1 MKLLRLWAI
10 AHKEFIHIWR
20 DPRSLGMAIAIPM
33 MQLLLFGYAL
43 TLDVDKV
50 PLVIWDQSKSP
61 VSREFIS
68 QFQGSRY
75 FSLKESA
82 LHYGEVEHAIDSG
95 RALVALV
102 IPTDFPRRIASGRSA
117 PVQLIVDGSDSNTA
131 TIAMGY
137 AEAVAQSY
145 SQDIAMREIQRMGGS
160 KVYQPLDLRARAW
173 FNTDLQSKNFIIPG
187 LIAVIMNVI
196 AALLT
201 SLTVAREWE
210 MGTMEQLIST
220 PMKPQEL
227 VLGKLFPYFAIG
239 LFDVLLAVCMGRFLF
254 DVPLRGSVA
263 LIFAMAAIFL
273 IGVLG
278 LGILISIA
286 TRNQLLSNQLAMIV
300 TYLPALLLSGYIFAI
315 HNMPPFLQWISYL
328 TPSRYFIKVLK
339 AIFLKGLGIEFLLLE
354 TALLTAFAVGML
366 FLAIVKFKKKLE

>member
-10 AHKEFIHIWR
+10 ARKEFIHIWR
-20 DPRSLGMAIAIPM
+20 DPRSLGMAIGIPM

-50 PLVIWDQSKSP
+50 PLVVWDQSQTP
-61 VSREFIS
+61 ASREFIS
-68 QFQGSRY
+68 RFQGSRY
-75 FSLKESA
+75 FSLKEYVH
-82 LHYGEVEHAIDSG
+82 HYREMEQTIDSG

-102 IPTDFPRRIASGRSA
+102 IPTDYSRQVSSGPSA

-137 AEAVAQSY
+137 AESVAQNY
-145 SQDIAMREIQRMGGS
+145 SQEIALKEIQRLGGG
-160 KVYQPLDLRARAW
+160 KLHPPLDLRARAW
-173 FNTDLQSKNFIIPG
+173 FNTELQSKNFIIPG

-220 PMKPQEL
+220 PIKPQEL
-227 VLGKLFPYFAIG
+227 ILGKLFPYFAIG
-239 LFDVLLAVCMGRFLF
+239 LFDILLALSLGRFLF

-263 LIFAMAAIFL
+263 LIFAIAAIFL
-273 IGVLG
+273 FGVFGFG
-278 LGILISIA
+278 LLISIA
-286 TRNQLLSNQLAMIV
+286 TKNQLLSNQLAMII

-315 HNMPPFLQWISYL
+315 HNMPQFLQWISYL
-328 TPSRYFIKVLK
+328 TPSRYFIKALK
-339 AIFLKGLGIEFLLLE
+339 SIFLKGLGIEFLLLE
-354 TALLTAFAVGML
+354 IAILAVFAVGVL
-366 FLAIVKFKKKLE
+366 FLANWKLKKKLE